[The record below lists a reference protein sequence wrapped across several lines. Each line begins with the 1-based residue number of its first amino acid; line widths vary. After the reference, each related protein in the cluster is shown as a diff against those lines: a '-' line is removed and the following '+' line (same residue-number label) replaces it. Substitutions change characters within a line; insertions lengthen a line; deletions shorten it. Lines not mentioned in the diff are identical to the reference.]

1 MKLLKLLTIFLLI
14 NLLGGCAKDI
24 ENLSGDIFGK
34 VTDTSTGEPLK
45 SATVLL
51 TPGGKSVTTGEH
63 GTFEFK
69 ALTAGQYELQIKK
82 EGYETNTKQI
92 VVTSGSVAAGD
103 MALAPVKKV
112 SKVEISANVLD
123 FGTTHSSLTFDIK
136 NIGNTGEI
144 DWTISGVDVDWI
156 SVTPIT
162 GTTDAGKSSVV
173 KVVLDRTKVIDNH
186 STNIIVN
193 ADGESFPVTIT
204 AKHIEAS
211 TKVKLSTDKLDFGT
225 AFSSLT
231 FEIENITVEEDI
243 DWTITGIDVNWFT
256 VSTMQGSTNAG
267 KNSVV
272 KVELDRTKLLESKST
287 SFIVKADGYSFIMT
301 VSASPMEE
309 STKIKLSTNKLDFG
323 KTYNSLTFDI
333 ENIGNAGAIDWTI
346 TGIDVNWLS
355 VNPAAGKTEMGKSN
369 VIKVELDRSKLTE
382 TSNTNIIVN
391 AGGESFHVAIMAE
404 HNERVLEVF
413 PRSLA
418 IGKEESKSFNVKSLY
433 GSTRYELIT
442 SDTES
447 WLSVLHASGTIPEY
461 DPNNQETVEDIK
473 VLVNREGMD
482 AGNYSSILILRSDLG
497 DIEIPVSMTVE
508 EKIRTL
514 EVTPS
519 SLELGLDDSKTL
531 TIKSFNGA
539 TNYQLKGS
547 GDISWVV
554 ASEPSGTILEYDP
567 NNIETVKS
575 IVISA
580 NRKGLPAGDY
590 ECTLII
596 RSDLGDYEVPLS
608 MTVEESGAGN
618 VTNGLLAYYT
628 FENNLNNIIDDQL
641 NARAVGDISYVNN
654 STNNTKSVKFNKIN
668 NGYLNIGDALID
680 AKKSSISFWVNELS
694 EGHIFHVKKATSNYQ
709 HSKAF
714 SLSVDAGKLKFVT
727 RSRTN
732 WYDYDDAPAFE
743 HASLNDG
750 WHMITITS
758 NFNETKKNSITTK
771 LYIDGEYWSTTSEYC
786 SDYDESKNDD
796 QSNYGQGISFQLG
809 GNMDYNGTEKLGGI
823 SMDIDNLRVYDT
835 RELSAAEIKE
845 IYEYEK

>member
-24 ENLSGDIFGK
+24 ENLSGDVFGK

-92 VVTSGSVAAGD
+92 VVTSGSVASGD

-231 FEIENITVEEDI
+231 FEIENITIEEDI

-256 VSTMQGSTNAG
+256 VSAMQGSTNAG
-267 KNSVV
+267 KNSVI

-287 SFIVKADGYSFIMT
+287 NFIVNADGYSFIMT

-391 AGGESFHVAIMAE
+391 AGGESFHIAIMVE

-418 IGKEESKSFNVKSLY
+418 IGVEESKSFDVKSLY

-442 SDTES
+442 SETES
-447 WLSVLHASGTIPEY
+447 WLSVLHTSGTIPEY

-482 AGNYSSILILRSDLG
+482 AGNYSSTLILRSDLG
-497 DIEIPVSMTVE
+497 DIEIPVSMIVEKGSTPDPDPENPFTIISCDKEMQIDFVNTEVSGTTVE
-508 EKIRTL
+508 INFTMTNNGTSISAMELYAYNMQVFDDLGNSYTETEVKLGSKEDGYSIRL
-514 EVTPS
+514 PFPS
-519 SLELGLDDSKTL
+519 GIKMKGTL
-531 TIKSFNGA
+531 TIKNVHSDA
-539 TNYQLKGS
+539 TLFQQVITPCYSYTGS
-547 GDISWVV
+547 GFD
-554 ASEPSGTILEYDP
+554 
-567 NNIETVKS
+567 N
-575 IVISA
+575 
-580 NRKGLPAGDY
+580 
-590 ECTLII
+590 
-596 RSDLGDYEVPLS
+596 
-608 MTVEESGAGN
+608 
-618 VTNGLLAYYT
+618 
-628 FENNLNNIIDDQL
+628 
-641 NARAVGDISYVNN
+641 
-654 STNNTKSVKFNKIN
+654 
-668 NGYLNIGDALID
+668 
-680 AKKSSISFWVNELS
+680 
-694 EGHIFHVKKATSNYQ
+694 
-709 HSKAF
+709 
-714 SLSVDAGKLKFVT
+714 
-727 RSRTN
+727 
-732 WYDYDDAPAFE
+732 
-743 HASLNDG
+743 
-750 WHMITITS
+750 S
-758 NFNETKKNSITTK
+758 NFTFKNVI
-771 LYIDGEYWSTTSEYC
+771 IP
-786 SDYDESKNDD
+786 
-796 QSNYGQGISFQLG
+796 
-809 GNMDYNGTEKLGGI
+809 
-823 SMDIDNLRVYDT
+823 R
-835 RELSAAEIKE
+835 
-845 IYEYEK
+845 